1 MSETR
6 QIRVLTDLALNE
18 PASVARMKLPD
29 AEIIHLGDLGMR
41 VGSTVRVL
49 QASKDE
55 PLLVAV
61 GDGRIAVNYSVAQKI
76 YVY

>member
-1 MSETR
+1 MSEPK
-6 QIRVLTDLALNE
+6 QIRTLTSLGLNE
-18 PASVARMKLPD
+18 PATVARMKLPD
-29 AEIIHLGDLGMR
+29 AEISHLEDLGMR

-61 GDGRIAVNYSVAQKI
+61 GDCRIAVNFTAAQKI